1 LTASDADYQKLS
13 QSLDAL
19 QTEALAL
26 KSSSTESMRL
36 YEQSERARMTEREL
50 AQIAEASM
58 IERMW
63 DAERSMKAWR
73 LAALVASGVS
83 AVLALIIA
91 F

>member
-1 LTASDADYQKLS
+1 
-13 QSLDAL
+13 
-19 QTEALAL
+19 
-26 KSSSTESMRL
+26 
-36 YEQSERARMTEREL
+36 MTEREL

-83 AVLALIIA
+83 VTLALIMV